1 METKPKYLV
10 RPHDYHIFDLDES
23 NGCYR
28 SWSTRNVTYSGGT
41 RPNAMSH
48 FTLENLTINYDFF
61 PIDEEDLK
69 LYVDKNNLYHKW
81 ISWSHRNDGHS
92 GIKGGTMEEYLE
104 RFGKK
109 NVLSIELTRSD
120 LTYDKKLLSLKEISL
135 FDFKLTSLNRE
146 DIRRAHYV
154 TFIDDDGT
162 KKVLK
167 SIDPY

>member
-28 SWSTRNVTYSGGT
+28 SWSTREVTCSDGT

-48 FTLENLTINYDFF
+48 FTLENLTINYNFF
-61 PIDEEDLK
+61 PIGEEDLEI
-69 LYVDKNNLYHKW
+69 YVNKNNLSNKW
-81 ISWSHRNDGHS
+81 ISWSHRNDGHG

-109 NVLSIELTRSD
+109 DVLSIELNRSD
-120 LTYDKKLLSLKEISL
+120 LTNDKKSLSLNEISL
-135 FDFKLTSLNRE
+135 FDYKPTSLSRE
-146 DIRRAHYV
+146 DMHRAHYV